1 MSLPFGDGLVR
12 FEGRRSAAAVLTAAH
27 VEVALAATGHA
38 HPIQALFR
46 RLDARC
52 RALVAAC
59 EVLARRIGLRL
70 VATSE
75 AREWRD

>member
-12 FEGRRSAAAVLTAAH
+12 FEGRRRATVVLAAAH
-27 VEVALAATGHA
+27 VQLALAATGHA
-38 HPIQALFR
+38 HAIEALLR

-59 EVLARRIGLRL
+59 ELLARRIGSRL
-70 VATSE
+70 AATIE
-75 AREWRD
+75 ARECRD